1 MKTFLIFALL
11 AIAATSA
18 IAQMETSRILGL
30 EIPLQRQPLPPQQT
44 LFHHQQQPQPFPQQP
59 PCSQQQQPPLSQQQQ
74 PSFSQQ
80 LPPFSQQQ
88 QPVLPQQPPI
98 SQQQQ
103 PPFSQQ
109 QQPPFSQQQPPFLQ
123 QQQPVLP
130 QQPPFS
136 QQQQP
141 PFSLQQPPFSQQQQ
155 PVLPQQPPFSQQQ
168 QQPILP
174 QQPPF
179 SQQQQPVLLQQ
190 QIPFVHPSV
199 LQQLNPCKV
208 FLQQQCSPV
217 AMPQSLARSQMLWQS
232 SCHVMQQQCCQQLSQ
247 IPEQSRY
254 DAIRAITYSIV
265 LQEQQQGQ
273 GFNQPQQQLSQQSVQ
288 GVSRP
293 QQQQKQLGQCSFQQP
308 QQQQLGQWP
317 QQQQV
322 PQGTILQ
329 PHRIAQLEV
338 MTSIAL
344 RTLPTMCSV
353 NVPVYGT
360 TTSVQFGVGTGVGAY

>member
-11 AIAATSA
+11 AVAATSA
-18 IAQMETSRILGL
+18 IAQMETSHIPSL
-30 EIPLQRQPLPPQQT
+30 EKPLQQQPLPLQQI
-44 LFHHQQQPQPFPQQP
+44 LWYQQQQPIQQQPQPFPQQP
-59 PCSQQQQPPLSQQQQ
+59 PCSQQQQPL
-74 PSFSQQ
+74 
-80 LPPFSQQQ
+80 L
-88 QPVLPQQPPI
+88 
-98 SQQQQ
+98 
-103 PPFSQQ
+103 SQQ

-136 QQQQP
+136 QQQQQFP
-141 PFSLQQPPFSQQQQ
+141 QQQQ
-155 PVLPQQPPFSQQQ
+155 PLLPQQPPFSQQQ
-168 QQPILP
+168 
-174 QQPPF
+174 PPF
-179 SQQQQPVLLQQ
+179 SQHQQPVLPQQ
-190 QIPFVHPSV
+190 QIPSVQPSI

-232 SCHVMQQQCCQQLSQ
+232 SCHVMQQQCCRQLPQ

-254 DAIRAITYSIV
+254 DAIRAIIYSIV
-265 LQEQQQGQ
+265 LQEQQHGQ
-273 GFNQPQQQLSQQSVQ
+273 GLNQPQQQQPQQSVQ
-288 GVSRP
+288 GVSQP

-322 PQGTILQ
+322 PQGTLLQ
-329 PHRIAQLEV
+329 PHQIAQLEV

-360 TTSVQFGVGTGVGAY
+360 TTIVPFGVGTRVGAY

>member
-11 AIAATSA
+11 AVAATSA
-18 IAQMETSRILGL
+18 IAQMETSHIPGL
-30 EIPLQRQPLPPQQT
+30 EKPSQQQPLPLQQI
-44 LFHHQQQPQPFPQQP
+44 LWYHQQQPIQQQPQPFPQQP

-74 PSFSQQ
+74 PPFSQQ
-80 LPPFSQQQ
+80 QPPFSQQEL
-88 QPVLPQQPPI
+88 PVLP
-98 SQQQQ
+98 QQ

-109 QQPPFSQQQPPFLQ
+109 QQPFPQQQQPLLPQQPPFSQQRPPFSQQ

-136 QQQQP
+136 QH
-141 PFSLQQPPFSQQQQ
+141 QQ
-155 PVLPQQPPFSQQQ
+155 PVLPQQ
-168 QQPILP
+168 
-174 QQPPF
+174 
-179 SQQQQPVLLQQ
+179 
-190 QIPFVHPSV
+190 QIPYVQPSI

-232 SCHVMQQQCCQQLSQ
+232 SCHVVQQQCCQQLPR

-254 DAIRAITYSIV
+254 DAIRAIIYSIV
-265 LQEQQQGQ
+265 LQEQQHGQ
-273 GFNQPQQQLSQQSVQ
+273 GFNQPHQQQPQQSVQ
-288 GVSRP
+288 GVSQP
-293 QQQQKQLGQCSFQQP
+293 QQQQKQLGQCFFQRP

-322 PQGTILQ
+322 PQGTLLQ
-329 PHRIAQLEV
+329 PHQIAQLEL

-344 RTLPTMCSV
+344 RTLPMMCSV

-360 TTSVQFGVGTGVGAY
+360 TTSVPFGVGTQVGAY

>member
-11 AIAATSA
+11 AVAATSA
-18 IAQMETSRILGL
+18 IAQMETSQIPGL
-30 EIPLQRQPLPPQQT
+30 EKPSQQQPLPLQQI
-44 LFHHQQQPQPFPQQP
+44 LWYHQQQPIQQQPQPFPQQP
-59 PCSQQQQPPLSQQQQ
+59 ACSQQQQPPL
-74 PSFSQQ
+74 
-80 LPPFSQQQ
+80 L
-88 QPVLPQQPPI
+88 
-98 SQQQQ
+98 QQQQ
-103 PPFSQQ
+103 PPFSQ
-109 QQPPFSQQQPPFLQ
+109 
-123 QQQPVLP
+123 
-130 QQPPFS
+130 
-136 QQQQP
+136 
-141 PFSLQQPPFSQQQQ
+141 QQPPFSQQQQ

-168 QQPILP
+168 QPQFAQQQQPFPQQQQPLRP

-179 SQQQQPVLLQQ
+179 SQQQPPFSQQQQQPVLPQQPPFSQHQQPVLPQQ
-190 QIPFVHPSV
+190 QIPSVQPSI

-232 SCHVMQQQCCQQLSQ
+232 SCHVMQQQCCRQLPQ

-254 DAIRAITYSIV
+254 DAIRAIIYSIV
-265 LQEQQQGQ
+265 LQEQQHGQ
-273 GFNQPQQQLSQQSVQ
+273 GLSQPQQQQPQQSVQ
-288 GVSRP
+288 GVSQP

-322 PQGTILQ
+322 PQGTLLQ
-329 PHRIAQLEV
+329 PHQIAQLEV

-360 TTSVQFGVGTGVGAY
+360 TTIVPFGVGTRVGAY